1 MPYIMRKLK
10 NGFYSVMR
18 LKEGSRPGHVFSY
31 HTTKNHAE
39 AQIRLLRGVEYGMK
53 VRKNNRRRS

>member
-1 MPYIMRKLK
+1 MPFVMRELK

-31 HTTKNHAE
+31 HTTKNL
-39 AQIRLLRGVEYGMK
+39 AQAQLRLLRGVEHGMRL
-53 VRKNNRRRS
+53 RKSIRHKF